1 MRLLAGGSGAHA
13 NAELGLG
20 HLIQQSA
27 SSANRGSWRG
37 SGFEALTQGWVT
49 VHAAKG
55 LLVSATARQGSYG
68 SAQSTQMD
76 AAEALAQL
84 KGARELGLR
93 MGTAAKA
100 AGGHPLASFD
110 DGESVPKWLD
120 QVDPKKDGRHT
131 GAVNGQQA
139 LKADAQRRTAAG
151 DAVEMFASPVV
162 LMDSPSAALLA
173 TEAGIALFAGQDL
186 SFAVQGDVHQTA
198 AHTWAS
204 VTGKTTS
211 WYVHSGGVKVF
222 AANGPVSLRAHTD
235 ALQIWAD
242 KDVTIISVNDQI
254 TISASS
260 KIELIAGQSS
270 VTLDGADIEF
280 KTPGAFAVKGSGHAF
295 LGGGS
300 AVAELPRL
308 PIGGISIEPTTMQL
322 DHRYHDNAGVAGAE
336 YVATFANGETRQGTL
351 DGAGRA
357 TLTNVPGA
365 AASVVFGP
373 STKKFERKTASPI
386 PRYDPKPS
394 PSKLES
400 LIDRYAGALTK
411 GRAGN
416 GNSS

>member
-1 MRLLAGGSGAHA
+1 M
-13 NAELGLG
+13 
-20 HLIQQSA
+20 
-27 SSANRGSWRG
+27 
-37 SGFEALTQGWVT
+37 
-49 VHAAKG
+49 
-55 LLVSATARQGSYG
+55 
-68 SAQSTQMD
+68 
-76 AAEALAQL
+76 
-84 KGARELGLR
+84 
-93 MGTAAKA
+93 
-100 AGGHPLASFD
+100 
-110 DGESVPKWLD
+110 PKWLD

-300 AVAELPRL
+300 AAASLAQLPSGLRAVD
-308 PIGGISIEPTTMQL
+308 SPTTPLRTVYAQTL
-322 DHRYHDNAGVAGAE
+322 E
-336 YVATFANGETRQGTL
+336 YDQGTDDWL
-351 DGAGRA
+351 
-357 TLTNVPGA
+357 
-365 AASVVFGP
+365 
-373 STKKFERKTASPI
+373 
-386 PRYDPKPS
+386 PS
-394 PSKLES
+394 PLGQATRVLVGGLHITAVSRASRQRFSSVL
-400 LIDRYAGALTK
+400 LTEQAQ
-411 GRAGN
+411 GVSYWQSDGTPWHSEEVTERADDAFGDQ
-416 GNSS
+416 SEPSDE